1 MYRILIVED
10 DPKIRSLVAR
20 ELAKWGFEV
29 QAVEAFDAVLEEFQR
44 ARPHLVLMDVN
55 LPSRDGF
62 YWCGKIRE
70 ASTAPVLFLS
80 ARDSSMDV
88 VMAVSQ
94 GGDDYITKP
103 FSMDVLVAKVNALLR
118 RAYAYR
124 EGAPDTLERGGVVL
138 DLSAG
143 TLTFG
148 GAAAEL
154 TRNEQRILGML
165 LRADGAIVSRE
176 RLMRELWQDEA
187 FIDDNTLTV
196 NVNRLRK
203 KLGDLGLHDYIRTA
217 KNQGYQV
224 KVGDGHL

>member
-10 DPKIRSLVAR
+10 DPKIRALVAR
-20 ELAKWGFEV
+20 ELSKWGFEV
-29 QAVEAFDAVLEEFQR
+29 RAVAAFDAVLEEFQQT
-44 ARPHLVLMDVN
+44 RPHLVLMDVN

-62 YWCGKIRE
+62 YWCGRIRE
-70 ASTAPVLFLS
+70 VSKAPVLFLS
-80 ARDSSMDV
+80 SRDSTMDI

-103 FSMDVLVAKVNALLR
+103 FAMEVLVAKVNALLR
-118 RAYAYR
+118 RAYAYQ
-124 EGAPDTLERGGVVL
+124 EGARDTLERGGAVL

-143 TLTFG
+143 TLRHG
-148 GAAAEL
+148 DGQVEL
-154 TRNEQRILGML
+154 TRNEQRILGLL
-165 LRADGAIVSRE
+165 LRADGAIVSRD

-203 KLGDLGLHDYIRTA
+203 KLADLGLQDYIHTA
-217 KNQGYQV
+217 KNQGYVV
-224 KVGDGHL
+224 K

>member
-70 ASTAPVLFLS
+70 VSTAPVLFLS

-124 EGAPDTLERGGVVL
+124 EGAPDTLERGGAVL

>member
-1 MYRILIVED
+1 MYNILLVED
-10 DPKIRSLVAR
+10 DPKIRTLVAR
-20 ELAKWGFEV
+20 ELEKWGFAV
-29 QAVEAFDAVLEEFQR
+29 QSVERFDSVLDEFQR
-44 ARPHLVLMDVN
+44 ANPHLVLMDVN

-70 ASTAPVLFLS
+70 VSKAPVLFLS

-103 FSMDVLVAKVNALLR
+103 FSMDVLVAKVNAMLR
-118 RAYAYR
+118 RAYAYGQ
-124 EGAPDTLERGGVVL
+124 EAEAHTVERGGAVL
-138 DLSAG
+138 NLSAG
-143 TLTFG
+143 TVSHEGQTV
-148 GAAAEL
+148 EL
-154 TRNEQRILGML
+154 TRNELKILGML
-165 LRADGAIVSRE
+165 MKAWGAIVSRDH
-176 RLMRELWQDEA
+176 LMRELWQDES

-203 KLGDLGLHDYIRTA
+203 KLGDIGLTDFIHTA

-224 KVGDGHL
+224 K

>member
-1 MYRILIVED
+1 MYKILLVED
-10 DPKIRSLVAR
+10 DTKIRALIAR
-20 ELAKWGFEV
+20 ELTKWGFEV
-29 QAVEAFDAVLEEFQR
+29 QAVERFDAVLEEFQQ
-44 ARPHLVLMDVN
+44 AKPHLVLMDVN

-70 ASTAPVLFLS
+70 VSKAPVIFLS
-80 ARDSSMDV
+80 SRDSSMDI

-124 EGAPDTLERGGVVL
+124 EEAQDTLERGGAVL
-138 DLSAG
+138 NLSGG
-143 TLTFG
+143 TIEFD
-148 GAAAEL
+148 GASVEL
-154 TRNEQRILGML
+154 TRNELRILGL
-165 LRADGAIVSRE
+165 LMRNFGSIVSRDK
-176 RLMRELWQDEA
+176 LMRELWQDES

-203 KLGDLGLHDYIRTA
+203 KLQDMGLGDFIHTA

-224 KVGDGHL
+224 K

>member
-1 MYRILIVED
+1 MYKILIVED
-10 DPKIRSLVAR
+10 DPKIRSLAAR
-20 ELAKWGFEV
+20 ELAKWGFDVCAAER
-29 QAVEAFDAVLEEFQR
+29 FDAVLDDFRQ
-44 ARPHLVLMDVN
+44 AMPHLVLMDVN

-62 YWCGKIRE
+62 FWCGKIRE
-70 ASTAPVLFLS
+70 VSKAPVLFLS

-118 RAYAYR
+118 RAYAWR
-124 EGAPDTLERGGVVL
+124 EEAESGALERGGAVL
-138 DLSAG
+138 NPSCS
-143 TLTFG
+143 TVFHG
-148 GAAAEL
+148 GHEVEL
-154 TRNEQRILGML
+154 TRNELKILAML
-165 LRADGAIVSRE
+165 MGAGGAIVSRD
-176 RLMRELWQDEA
+176 RLMRELWQDES

-203 KLGDLGLHDYIRTA
+203 KLGEIGLDDFIRTA

-224 KVGDGHL
+224 K

>member
-1 MYRILIVED
+1 MYKILIVED
-10 DPKIRSLVAR
+10 DPKIRALVAR
-20 ELAKWGFEV
+20 ELTKWGFEV
-29 QAVEAFDAVLEEFQR
+29 QAVEVFDAVLEDFQR
-44 ARPHLVLMDVN
+44 IRPHLVLMDVN

-62 YWCGKIRE
+62 YWCGRIRE
-70 ASTAPVLFLS
+70 VSKAPVLFLS
-80 ARDSSMDV
+80 SRDSSMDV

-94 GGDDYITKP
+94 GGDDYIAKP

-118 RAYAYR
+118 RAYAYQ
-124 EGAPDTLERGGVVL
+124 EGTRDTLERDGVVL

-143 TLTFG
+143 TLTYG
-148 GAAAEL
+148 GAVVEL
-154 TRNEQRILGML
+154 TRNEQRILGLL
-165 LRADGAIVSRE
+165 LRADGAIVSRD

-203 KLGDLGLHDYIRTA
+203 KLADLGLQDYIHTA

-224 KVGDGHL
+224 K

>member
-70 ASTAPVLFLS
+70 VSTAPVLFLS
-80 ARDSSMDV
+80 SRDSSMDV

-124 EGAPDTLERGGVVL
+124 EGAPDTLERGGAVL